1 MQFPSTNRRRTIVA
15 TLLKVEASVVFAL
28 GTFLLIKGLTSK
40 VEAVS
45 ALIGVIAFALLGG
58 VGLLGAARGFSTG
71 KNYGRAIFAITD
83 SEGGSRQ
90 SHRLRSCLLSGGGT
104 FLGNGT
110 SFSAHSVGDA
120 DSFNFHTSQ
129 LVARRHKD
137 EIVLYLACSIPALT
151 SFQLF
156 PTFSNFFQLFPTF
169 SKFLAPCVIGRLQ
182 GLSRVP

>member
-71 KNYGRAIFAITD
+71 KNYGRAPAVLANLIALGVAYFQAGAHFWAMALPLALIALVT
-83 SEGGSRQ
+83 
-90 SHRLRSCLLSGGGT
+90 LILS
-104 FLGNGT
+104 
-110 SFSAHSVGDA
+110 
-120 DSFNFHTSQ
+120 
-129 LVARRHKD
+129 
-137 EIVLYLACSIPALT
+137 ISILP
-151 SFQLF
+151 
-156 PTFSNFFQLFPTF
+156 N
-169 SKFLAPCVIGRLQ
+169 
-182 GLSRVP
+182 